1 MKGLME
7 NAGFV
12 DVVESTAIW
21 PIGPWPKDKALKEV
35 GKWGLLGVTD
45 SLYPFAV
52 QLLIKGLGW
61 SVDQVRDLCHDV
73 GKELPKGRYY
83 VHA

>member
-7 NAGFV
+7 KAGFV

-21 PIGPWPKDKALKEV
+21 PIGAWPKDKALKEV
-35 GKWGLLGVTD
+35 GKWGLLGVNE

-52 QLLIKGLGW
+52 RLLTSASGW
-61 SVDQVRDLCHDV
+61 STKQVLELCSETE
-73 GKELPKGRYY
+73 KELPKGKYY
-83 VHA
+83 FHG

>member
-7 NAGFV
+7 KAGFV

-21 PIGPWPKDKALKEV
+21 PIGAWPKDKRLKEV

-45 SLYPFAV
+45 SVYPFSVHLLTKAFEWRPDEVRALCDEV
-52 QLLIKGLGW
+52 Q
-61 SVDQVRDLCHDV
+61 
-73 GKELPKGRYY
+73 KELPKGKYY
-83 VHA
+83 LHG